1 MLTEQCDAS
10 DRARGHLILGQEK
23 PPGRRL
29 EGGASAE
36 ACSVSHGQIS
46 DVRQTLAAFLG
57 IFCSFLAI
65 LASAAAGQ
73 GKPGPSG
80 QSRAVLFPGE
90 LKQGGQPRMAVGDG
104 RRPASIPR
112 LTTSQLASLRFLLS
126 DHQRNRGA
134 GQFCELLDCAIGPG
148 IDQAQ
153 ESDLNREIF
162 AL

>member
-1 MLTEQCDAS
+1 MVRPRKLALFHTA
-10 DRARGHLILGQEK
+10 K
-23 PPGRRL
+23 
-29 EGGASAE
+29 
-36 ACSVSHGQIS
+36 IS
-46 DVRQTLAAFLG
+46 DVPQTLAAFLG

-65 LASAAAGQ
+65 LASPAAGQ

-80 QSRAVLFPGE
+80 QSRAVLFPAE
-90 LKQGGQPRMAVGDG
+90 LKQGGQPRMTVGDG
-104 RRPASIPR
+104 NRPPSIPR

-134 GQFCELLDCAIGPG
+134 GQFCELLDRAIRTG